1 MTVGAG
7 SPAETSQVRMDGDR
21 LVRTVQGG
29 GWLLRSFIPAT
40 EAPGAR
46 KSGAAH
52 GLLGAWWTACL
63 RGAEPSPVSVPL
75 QQVEPLR
82 AVDLFAGAGGM
93 MVGVRQLAAE
103 AGRRVVCELAVDTE
117 ADAVAVHARNHRTRR
132 LSSESVTSLVDYRIR
147 GSGASTTFVYPPEL
161 LDDELAAACANP
173 DILVAGPPC
182 QGHSNLNNH
191 SRRNDRRNLL
201 YLSVPAF
208 AVACDARAVVIENVA
223 GVVHDEM
230 QVVQTTRALLE
241 AGGYSVTEGVLA
253 ADAMGWPQSRRRHFL
268 IARRGQ
274 GADPSQPVPISSV
287 QQALADNPPLSVRWA
302 IGGRQDL
309 ADDPM
314 LHVGTELTEA
324 NRDRIRWLFDNDE
337 HDLALGQ
344 RPECHQDGTS
354 YGAVYGRMHA
364 DRPAPTITTGYMTPG
379 RGRFVHPTEHRTLT
393 PAEAAR
399 LQGFPDDYCFRPAPG
414 RLPSRSQLAKWIGD
428 AVAAP
433 LGYAAALSALAPQ
446 IAASPT
452 TEPAPVV
459 PGEPSLIEVREG
471 GPSL

>member
-1 MTVGAG
+1 MARPT
-7 SPAETSQVRMDGDR
+7 PR
-21 LVRTVQGG
+21 
-29 GWLLRSFIPAT
+29 RS
-40 EAPGAR
+40 
-46 KSGAAH
+46 
-52 GLLGAWWTACL
+52 
-63 RGAEPSPVSVPL
+63 
-75 QQVEPLR
+75 
-82 AVDLFAGAGGM
+82 
-93 MVGVRQLAAE
+93 
-103 AGRRVVCELAVDTE
+103 
-117 ADAVAVHARNHRTRR
+117 
-132 LSSESVTSLVDYRIR
+132 
-147 GSGASTTFVYPPEL
+147 
-161 LDDELAAACANP
+161 
-173 DILVAGPPC
+173 
-182 QGHSNLNNH
+182 
-191 SRRNDRRNLL
+191 
-201 YLSVPAF
+201 
-208 AVACDARAVVIENVA
+208 
-223 GVVHDEM
+223 
-230 QVVQTTRALLE
+230 
-241 AGGYSVTEGVLA
+241 
-253 ADAMGWPQSRRRHFL
+253 
-268 IARRGQ
+268 
-274 GADPSQPVPISSV
+274 
-287 QQALADNPPLSVRWA
+287 
-302 IGGRQDL
+302 
-309 ADDPM
+309 
-314 LHVGTELTEA
+314 TELTEA

-414 RLPSRSQLAKWIGD
+414 RLPSRSQLTKWIGD